1 MRTDRPDAP
10 EVGEPVL
17 TAAVMKS
24 AQRPPVIHFFDPE
37 TYEQDETWSLNM
49 EETYGIIL
57 PV

>member
-1 MRTDRPDAP
+1 
-10 EVGEPVL
+10 
-17 TAAVMKS
+17 MKS